1 MKKKLSITLFALATV
16 VVFAACNNASTET
29 KEAEKEKMHDLH
41 DGDNHK
47 KDDGHQHDTTHK
59 NDADTLGMKMGGNEL
74 DSKKK

>member
-1 MKKKLSITLFALATV
+1 MKKKLFTAVLVAAMITTFG
-16 VVFAACNNASTET
+16 ACNNASNET
-29 KEAEKEKMHDLH
+29 KEAEKEKMHDVH

-47 KDDGHQHDTTHK
+47 KDNGHQHDTTHK